1 MENQTNQSIDVSEIM
16 EQIRTEIKEKGYS
29 SDMLSF
35 ADVTNDADSDTSG
48 ERFDADMLRANVQ
61 YISTHHRVDPYR
73 PLAGNPIAVF
83 FKKVIRKLVS
93 FYVEPYAAE
102 QSSLNANIAQAQ
114 QQTEMYILESRMH
127 STKALLERIEELELQ
142 QKNNKIAMEQMQ
154 SQIALLQAKCSGEE
168 AQ

>member
-16 EQIRTEIKEKGYS
+16 EQIRTEIKEKGY
-29 SDMLSF
+29 
-35 ADVTNDADSDTSG
+35 SG